1 MMMNLLAE
9 VVAGGGDTMI
19 SGDWTLKLIAAI
31 FTGAAL
37 VLGRYWGKK
46 EESAKLT
53 LPNPM
58 PEMPFRK
65 VDRAV
70 SFDQHSALDARVAR
84 IENHLDRIERDGA
97 MQYKQI
103 LESGS
108 ERELRM
114 TTMLMENLREVH
126 NRLDVLIKNS
136 PPTTPRR

>member
-1 MMMNLLAE
+1 MMNLLAE
-9 VVAGGGDTMI
+9 TVAADPMI
-19 SGDWTLKLIAAI
+19 SGDWMLKLIGAL

-103 LESGS
+103 LEAGS

-114 TTMLMENLREVH
+114 TEVLAQGLREVH
-126 NRLDVLIKNS
+126 ARLDALITRQS
-136 PPTTPRR
+136 PPTTRR